1 MKVWLTPSEAF
12 EGNLIRAS
20 KYPRCT
26 PGRQNEKAR
35 YWNSREAIL
44 AYRKSWEE
52 HVNLALERAGRPERV
67 DCRSYKD
74 QGLDTIP
81 GIHLG
86 SYASRQTDSDRY
98 RANEEIQELNRK
110 NEDIQKCLDEV
121 EKEIENEKGN
131 GSLTGW
137 QSSLEKS
144 GAISSLSGMTWK
156 ACWNGRPPWRPK
168 ESGWMRESAG

>member
-1 MKVWLTPSEAF
+1 M
-12 EGNLIRAS
+12 
-20 KYPRCT
+20 
-26 PGRQNEKAR
+26 
-35 YWNSREAIL
+35 
-44 AYRKSWEE
+44 
-52 HVNLALERAGRPERV
+52 

-86 SYASRQTDSDRY
+86 SYASRQTDRY

-121 EKEIENEKGN
+121 EKEIEKKKER
-131 GSLTGW
+131 LFDRLAE
-137 QSSLEKS
+137 QLEKS